1 MTPSPETKRPICLLI
16 LMLLALSVSA
26 SNGLRLCESVF
37 FWKTLKEYGVY
48 PLFISISGG
57 VWLII
62 GLFLV
67 WGLWGGKVWG
77 RIAAICG
84 TAGYT
89 TWYWLDRLLIQ
100 KPHTNLLFTLITS
113 IILLFI
119 LLSILFS
126 QRTKR
131 FFQREPYGRKPETPI
146 SS

>member
-1 MTPSPETKRPICLLI
+1 MTPSPETKRPFCLII

-89 TWYWLDRLLIQ
+89 TWYWLDRVILQ
-100 KPHTNLLFTLITS
+100 KPHSNWVFSVVTN
-113 IILLFI
+113 IILLVMVLF
-119 LLSILFS
+119 ILFS
-126 QRTKR
+126 KRTRRYFKR
-131 FFQREPYGRKPETPI
+131 DVYER
-146 SS
+146 